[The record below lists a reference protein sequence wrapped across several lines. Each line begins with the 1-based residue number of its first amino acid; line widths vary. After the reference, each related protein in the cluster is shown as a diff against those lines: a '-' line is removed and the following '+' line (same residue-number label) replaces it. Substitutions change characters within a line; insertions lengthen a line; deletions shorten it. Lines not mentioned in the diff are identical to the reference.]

1 MVWDAKGDRIRK
13 IVIKPEAAYEVHSC
27 LVDALQSGTGKAAYT
42 QFGLKKMPAAGK
54 TGTAEFQTKD
64 GRINRAWFIGFA
76 PYEKP
81 TVAMAVV
88 IEDGESGSHTA
99 APVAQQIFA
108 GIFQK
113 NGEAAGGGVD
123 VD

>member
-1 MVWDAKGDRIRK
+1 MLGV
-13 IVIKPEAAYEVHSC
+13 V
-27 LVDALQSGTGKAAYT
+27 QSGTGRLAVVS
-42 QFGLKKMPAAGK
+42 GLSVAGK
-54 TGTAEFQTKD
+54 TGTAEFQTKE

-76 PYEKP
+76 PFEQP
-81 TVAMAVV
+81 TVALAVV
-88 IEDGESGSHTA
+88 IEDGASGSHTA

-113 NGEAAGGGVD
+113 KTEAMGGGVD